1 MLNPPTTTP
10 ARLSPRF
17 AEAHRTAGRLQ
28 RLLRSAVLT
37 LAAGAGLSG
46 LGCTATA
53 NYNYRAEPDPRRA
66 QYVLGPGDSIEIRQW
81 KNPDVSGRVRVLPDG
96 TINVPLLGQVPA
108 AGQTVAQLRERLTQG
123 LSRYI
128 NQAGEMQTLTLTVD
142 EFQGYAVSVLGEVNQ
157 PGHYQPGHYVTV
169 LEALALA
176 HGLTPYARGE
186 RITILRRSEGS
197 TTERRIPISYA
208 ALSEGKNAEMNFY
221 MLRGDVIVVP

>member
-1 MLNPPTTTP
+1 MKIIAGSLF
-10 ARLSPRF
+10 ALS
-17 AEAHRTAGRLQ
+17 
-28 RLLRSAVLT
+28 
-37 LAAGAGLSG
+37 LSG
-46 LGCTATA
+46 LVAQEV
-53 NYNYRAEPDPRRA
+53 EPKNLQRIVA
-66 QYVLGPGDSIEIRQW
+66 IENVCAW
-81 KNPDVSGRVRVLPDG
+81 PNLTLLPDG

-186 RITILRRSEGS
+186 GITILRRSDGK
-197 TTERRIPISYA
+197 ERRIPISYPLLA
-208 ALSEGKNAEMNFY
+208 AGKRPEMNLY
-221 MLRGDVIVVP
+221 LLRGDVVIVP